1 MDVEYTGAV
10 EERDGAAWYK
20 FTTGE
25 NISVYRFWVWSG
37 NTTNCTYLKVYDA
50 DGAIVDKIEVYPSHE
65 DTGFLDLYL
74 DSGKEYAF
82 AIKAAAPVDFK
93 IRVSER
99 ICDAGTDQNSA
110 VELSLNVRHTVIAD
124 STMRD
129 WFVFTVPETG
139 IYKLTVY
146 NVDVGAKIRWEADGI
161 TGFAENEDS
170 GISNIDVN
178 KDERIYIKVYSNKQ
192 EANGTYILQIEKKD

>member
-20 FTTGE
+20 FTTG
-25 NISVYRFWVWSG
+25 
-37 NTTNCTYLKVYDA
+37 
-50 DGAIVDKIEVYPSHE
+50 EVYPSHE

-99 ICDAGTDQNSA
+99 ICDAGTDPYGNCRFYDA
-110 VELSLNVRHTVIAD
+110 
-124 STMRD
+124 
-129 WFVFTVPETG
+129 
-139 IYKLTVY
+139 
-146 NVDVGAKIRWEADGI
+146 
-161 TGFAENEDS
+161 
-170 GISNIDVN
+170 
-178 KDERIYIKVYSNKQ
+178 
-192 EANGTYILQIEKKD
+192 